1 VKEAVITGV
10 YNELGYVVRKNGIA
24 IHAVGNS
31 PYESETYVK
40 AEDGMGV
47 DQMAEYC
54 ADTIKKMV
62 ENPSLWES
70 LLEKSKVDQS
80 TTLKNGGTKYS
91 KSLKPRD
98 VAAQTGDLPY

>member
-1 VKEAVITGV
+1 MKESVITGV

-24 IHAVGNS
+24 VYAAGNYPFCS
-31 PYESETYVK
+31 QEYVETK
-40 AEDGMGV
+40 DGMGV
-47 DQMAEYC
+47 EMIAELC
-54 ADTIKKMV
+54 AGTIEEFVESPSLWKDTIK
-62 ENPSLWES
+62 
-70 LLEKSKVDQS
+70 DQS